1 MHSSGVKSDHSSIA
15 IASGAISA
23 CLAACVLNLGARG
36 RDATSPVGSCTAGGS
51 DVALFRQALATVEHD
66 YVDIPDRS
74 LLVENALR
82 AMASSLDPYSDY
94 LDSAEF
100 KETVTADTGTYC
112 GIGIEVTPVGSAMEI
127 VSVLDKS
134 PAARAGLQRGDRI
147 VAIDGLPV
155 GTDAE
160 DPIRRM
166 RGDPNTELRLLVRD
180 HSSGARRPY
189 TLRRECLPFRTVNEA
204 LLAPGY
210 GYVRISL
217 FNDTTPSELK
227 RAVANL
233 DRMNHASLRGLVL
246 DLRENGGGVFESGAA
261 VADAFLDSGVIV
273 TAYGRTPEAHMQ
285 ISATPG
291 DLLDGAPMA
300 VLVNGHS
307 ASAAE
312 LVAGALK
319 DHARATVI
327 GSRTYGKGTV
337 QTIFPLS
344 KGAIELTTA
353 RFFTPSGASI
363 QNNGIVPD
371 ILIDG
376 PARSHGSPAA
386 APDPSERDPEVRV
399 ALDAL
404 RQRALHAAGAVEPA
418 DAASIE
424 R

>member
-1 MHSSGVKSDHSSIA
+1 M
-15 IASGAISA
+15 
-23 CLAACVLNLGARG
+23 
-36 RDATSPVGSCTAGGS
+36 
-51 DVALFRQALATVEHD
+51 LFRQALATVEHD

-74 LLVENALR
+74 LLVDNALR

-233 DRMNHASLRGLVL
+233 DRMNHAPLRGLVL

-307 ASAAE
+307 ASASE

-319 DHARATVI
+319 DHARATVV

-371 ILIDG
+371 MLIDE

-386 APDPSERDPEVRV
+386 PPPDPSERDPEVRV
-399 ALDAL
+399 ALDAV
-404 RQRALHAAGAVEPA
+404 RQRALRAARAVEPA
-418 DAASIE
+418 DTASVE